1 MGIVIAVIVVIIRDI
16 KVIIIVKITINYK
29 VSKYNEYI

>member
-16 KVIIIVKITINYK
+16 KVIVIVKIIINYK
-29 VSKYNEYI
+29 VSKSKKYI